1 MKPKPFSS
9 ENHFTVPVAM
19 FLTSTAFMCC
29 ERGGAC
35 YGNLRVRYTIFRRT
49 SSSGSNDASR
59 TYGYG
64 ACMSDASW
72 KAHREE
78 LDRRNAAAKKTAH
91 EHDSPSD
98 VAAAAR
104 EQRLAR
110 AEEVQLKKLNERINR
125 GSRA

>member
-1 MKPKPFSS
+1 
-9 ENHFTVPVAM
+9 
-19 FLTSTAFMCC
+19 MCC

-35 YGNLRVRYTIFRRT
+35 YGNLRGATRFSAGHVHPART
-49 SSSGSNDASR
+49 TLAGLTA
-59 TYGYG
+59 YGG
-64 ACMSDASW
+64 DMSDASW

-125 GSRA
+125 ASRA